1 MDIKISKNM
10 NCIEIAK
17 SGGPENL
24 RVTSIPVPLP
34 KKNEVLIKVY
44 AAGINRPDIMQRQG
58 NYPPPKG
65 ASPIPGLEISGVIA
79 KGNPISSKFK
89 IGEKVCALVTG
100 GGYAGYCIA
109 PEAQV
114 LRIPNNLSMIESAA
128 IPETFFTVWA
138 NLFHNK
144 MLSSG
149 ESILI
154 HGGASGIGTTAI
166 QLANAFGARVYT
178 TVGSDDKCKFLN
190 KVGSK
195 NINYKK
201 KDFVKFIKKETN
213 EKGVDVILDI
223 IGAQYFDQNL
233 EILTKNGR
241 LILLAF
247 QGGFQKEINL
257 LPILK
262 KHLIVRGSTL
272 RPRSIKEKGVI
283 AKELYKKVWPL
294 IENKIVKPI
303 IYKTFSMYDVK
314 KAHELME
321 SSKHIGKIVLRIEN

>member
-1 MDIKISKNM
+1 MDVKISNKM
-10 NCIEIAK
+10 NCINISK
-17 SGGPENL
+17 PGGPENL
-24 RVTSIPVPLP
+24 KVTSIPVPLP
-34 KKNEVLIKVY
+34 RKNEILIKVY

-65 ASPIPGLEISGVIA
+65 ASPIPGLEVSGVVA
-79 KGNPISSKFK
+79 KVNSFSSKFK
-89 IGEKVCALVTG
+89 IGEKVCALVAG
-100 GGYAGYCIA
+100 GGYACYCIA

-114 LRIPNNLSMIESAA
+114 LKIPNNLSMIESAA

-144 MLSSG
+144 MLHSG
-149 ESILI
+149 DTILI

-166 QLANAFGARVYT
+166 QLAHAFGAKVYT
-178 TVGSDDKCKFLN
+178 TVGSDDKCKYLN
-190 KVGSK
+190 KIGCK
-195 NINYKK
+195 NINYRK
-201 KDFVKFIKKETN
+201 KDFVKFIKEETN
-213 EKGVDVILDI
+213 DKGVDVILDI

-233 EILTKNGR
+233 EILSKNGR

-272 RPRSIKEKGVI
+272 RPRTVKEKGVI

-294 IENKIVKPI
+294 IENRIVKPI

>member
-1 MDIKISKNM
+1 MDIKISKKM

-17 SGGPENL
+17 FGGPENL

-79 KGNPISSKFK
+79 KVDPTSSKFK

-109 PEAQV
+109 PEAQT

-128 IPETFFTVWA
+128 LPETFFTVWA

-178 TVGSDDKCKFLN
+178 TVGSDDKCKSLD
-190 KVGSK
+190 KIGSK

-201 KDFVKFIKKETN
+201 RDFVKFIKKETSG
-213 EKGVDVILDI
+213 KGVDVILDI
-223 IGAQYFDQNL
+223 IGAAYFDQNL

-272 RPRSIKEKGVI
+272 RPRTIKEKGVI
-283 AKELYKKVWPL
+283 AKELYKKVTSIKVPDQ
-294 IENKIVKPI
+294 NKYIQETKNLQLSFEQRNHLPI
-303 IYKTFSMYDVK
+303 FSDK
-314 KAHELME
+314 L
-321 SSKHIGKIVLRIEN
+321 S

>member
-1 MDIKISKNM
+1 MDIKISKKM

-17 SGGPENL
+17 FGGPENL

-79 KGNPISSKFK
+79 KVDPTSSKFK
-89 IGEKVCALVTG
+89 IGVKVCALVTG
-100 GGYAGYCIA
+100 GGDAGYCIA
-109 PEAQV
+109 PEAQT

-128 IPETFFTVWA
+128 LPETFFTVWA

-178 TVGSDDKCKFLN
+178 TVGSDDKCKSLD
-190 KVGSK
+190 KIGSK

-201 KDFVKFIKKETN
+201 RDFVKFIKKETS

-233 EILTKNGR
+233 ETLSKNGR

-272 RPRSIKEKGVI
+272 RPRSIKEKSVI

-294 IENKIVKPI
+294 IENKVVKPI